1 MINMDALSIYFSQKG
16 FDTKEEFIK
25 LLEDYQ
31 EHSQKASVLLDR
43 ALEKIKALEE
53 ITSSQETLINVQRE
67 YIETLETKLGVR

>member
-1 MINMDALSIYFSQKG
+1 MDALSIYFSQKE

-31 EHSQKASVLLDR
+31 EHSQKASILLDR
-43 ALEKIKALEE
+43 ALEKIKTLEE

>member
-1 MINMDALSIYFSQKG
+1 MDALSIYFSQKG

-31 EHSQKASVLLDR
+31 EHSQKASVLLDQ

>member
-1 MINMDALSIYFSQKG
+1 MDTSSIYFSQKG

-31 EHSQKASVLLDR
+31 EHSQKASILLDR
-43 ALEKIKALEE
+43 ALEKIKTLEE

>member
-1 MINMDALSIYFSQKG
+1 MDALSIYFSQKG

-31 EHSQKASVLLDR
+31 EHSQKASILLDR

>member
-1 MINMDALSIYFSQKG
+1 MDALSTHFSQKE

-43 ALEKIKALEE
+43 ALKKIKTLEE
-53 ITSSQETLINVQRE
+53 IANAQESLINVQRE
-67 YIETLETKLGVR
+67 YIKTLETKLGVR

>member
-1 MINMDALSIYFSQKG
+1 MDALSIYFSQKG

-53 ITSSQETLINVQRE
+53 ITSSQETLINVQKE

>member
-1 MINMDALSIYFSQKG
+1 MDALSIYFSQKG

-53 ITSSQETLINVQRE
+53 ITSSQEALINVQRE

>member
-1 MINMDALSIYFSQKG
+1 MDALSIYFSQKG

>member
-1 MINMDALSIYFSQKG
+1 MDALSIYFSQKG

-31 EHSQKASVLLDR
+31 EHSQKASILLDR
-43 ALEKIKALEE
+43 ALEKIKTLEE

>member
-1 MINMDALSIYFSQKG
+1 MDALSTHFSQKG

-67 YIETLETKLGVR
+67 YIEALETKLRVR

>member
-1 MINMDALSIYFSQKG
+1 MDALSIYFSQKG

-43 ALEKIKALEE
+43 ALEKIKTLEE